1 MLKKVGIIG
10 TILPVFFIL
19 TACNS
24 TVASRRHEPGLEFSA
39 KICIATGEQ
48 FVEGILKSGNNSG
61 LEFCVT
67 SPEQINGLV
76 LKKIN
81 SENAVSF
88 KGLEMKTNENKL
100 PDSSFFLVL
109 GEVLESLSDNN
120 NYNFISTE
128 NTISNLSGKCKT
140 SGNYEVQI
148 YDSSGYIKE
157 IKVPSKNLVISF
169 SEFKENG

>member
-1 MLKKVGIIG
+1 
-10 TILPVFFIL
+10 
-19 TACNS
+19 
-24 TVASRRHEPGLEFSA
+24 
-39 KICIATGEQ
+39 
-48 FVEGILKSGNNSG
+48 
-61 LEFCVT
+61 
-67 SPEQINGLV
+67 
-76 LKKIN
+76 
-81 SENAVSF
+81 
-88 KGLEMKTNENKL
+88 MKTNENKL

-128 NTISNLSGKCKT
+128 NTISILSGKCKT

-157 IKVPSKNLVISF
+157 IKMPSKNLVISF